1 MDNRRKKL
9 LFRSWHRGTK
19 EMDIILGN
27 FAEKHLAALDDT
39 QLDAY
44 ESLLEVPDPDIYNW
58 VTGKNTPPANEPYS
72 NLVEKIINNKVYEA

>member
-72 NLVEKIINNKVYEA
+72 SLVEKIINNKVYEA

>member
-1 MDNRRKKL
+1 MDNRRKKI

-27 FAEKHLAALDDT
+27 FAEKYVADFSES

-44 ESLLEVPDPDIYNW
+44 ESLLNVPDLDIYNW
-58 VTGKNTPPANEPYS
+58 VTGKSEAPANEPYS
-72 NLVEKIINNKVYEA
+72 SLLEQIIANKVYEK

>member
-9 LFRSWHRGTK
+9 LFRSWHRGTN

-58 VTGKNTPPANEPYS
+58 VTGKNTP
-72 NLVEKIINNKVYEA
+72 

>member
-58 VTGKNTPPANEPYS
+58 VTGKNPPPANEPYS